1 MAEKSKGFWTPA
13 PAAAVEAVLPSP
25 DGASVEEDS
34 ADFLFSAAT
43 GFSSEKKLNF
53 LQTGVTHSKFFF

>member
-25 DGASVEEDS
+25 NGASMVEDS
-34 ADFLFSAAT
+34 EDFLLSAAPD
-43 GFSSEKKLNF
+43 FSSEKKN
-53 LQTGVTHSKFFF
+53 